1 MNIKKYYI
9 GVDGESVVSSEKTKE
24 QIKEIFLKFCDL
36 INEETKKKLSWNDF
50 YNDDDRSLFKY
61 ILNDRKLRVDNN
73 KFMADRPPFCV
84 LTEKDNR
91 IIRLEYYQGHD
102 SLKLVYDIRNHEL
115 MNKELPNFL
124 DKDENGYNPSEFLE
138 KVFGIS
144 KDITKPILDKLHG
157 NEDK

>member
-1 MNIKKYYI
+1 
-9 GVDGESVVSSEKTKE
+9 
-24 QIKEIFLKFCDL
+24 
-36 INEETKKKLSWNDF
+36 
-50 YNDDDRSLFKY
+50 
-61 ILNDRKLRVDNN
+61 
-73 KFMADRPPFCV
+73 
-84 LTEKDNR
+84 
-91 IIRLEYYQGHD
+91 
-102 SLKLVYDIRNHEL
+102 